1 MMQSFSFPMHRVLE
15 SNEVVLLSLEVF
27 LGTFFLGQHLLAF
40 VVTTLLFWL
49 VEGLFLSWID
59 GSLDF
64 FLDVLVYA
72 AL

>member
-1 MMQSFSFPMHRVLE
+1 MHPVLE
-15 SNEVVLLSLEVF
+15 SSEAVLLSLKVF
-27 LGTFFLGQHLLAF
+27 LRTFFLGQHLLAF

-49 VEGLFLSWID
+49 VEALFLSWID
-59 GSLDF
+59 GLLDF